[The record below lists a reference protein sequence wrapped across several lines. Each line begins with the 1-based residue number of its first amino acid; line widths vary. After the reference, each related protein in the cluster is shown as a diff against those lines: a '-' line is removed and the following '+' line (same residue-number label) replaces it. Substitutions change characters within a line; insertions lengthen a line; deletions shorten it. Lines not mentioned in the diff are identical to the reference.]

1 MMTPRRSAL
10 LRGCLASAP
19 FVIVVVPFAVLFGV
33 VATEAGLDLLQ
44 VLLFSVSVFA
54 GASQFA
60 ALQLMQDQAPVVIIL
75 ATSLAVNLR
84 MLMYSVAMAPHLGQA
99 PLGTRALMAYFLVD
113 QSFAASQ
120 VEFEARPELP
130 LAEKVAFF
138 FGTVIPI
145 APLWFVS
152 TMVGAMLGQAIP
164 PDYAIDFAVPITFLA
179 ITAPMLRSIPHIV
192 AAGVS
197 ILVTLLLAG
206 LPYGTG
212 LLVAAVVAMGSGA
225 MAEVLLERRRN
236 HGR

>member
-1 MMTPRRSAL
+1 MTPRRSAL

-197 ILVTLLLAG
+197 IVVTLLLAG